1 MNKNIICA
9 CIFFIINLY
18 NSQVNFTNGV
28 GSNINSSDQVIVYI
42 NNASEASNIKG
53 FGLPTVNSL
62 ADLPYTGSNAP
73 ASRIEELRGLLLFV
87 NSTGETMVFDGLVW
101 TKAFNIVGLGS
112 NISRFQINNTVST
125 TNGQVT
131 LPFSSVTGTYLNDP
145 LKVKTN
151 VPSVAAEL
159 PKLYIRQTGTYR
171 VNISLTLT
179 SSESGAF
186 SKRLGIAMFVNGV
199 ERTRLL
205 ETVTDFNAVT
215 KLVNL
220 DTVLYLKQG
229 EYFTMDTI
237 SEVGGAQSFTVSDN
251 TFVTI
256 EKIL

>member
-1 MNKNIICA
+1 MNKNIFCA
-9 CIFFIINLY
+9 CVCFMINLY
-18 NSQVNFTNGV
+18 NSQVNFTNGI
-28 GSNINSSDQVIVYI
+28 GSNINGADQVMVYI
-42 NNASEASNIKG
+42 NNASDASNIKG
-53 FGLPTVNSL
+53 LGLPTVNSVT
-62 ADLPYTGSNAP
+62 DLPYTGASAPSN
-73 ASRIEELRGLLLFV
+73 RIEELRGLLLFV
-87 NSTGETMVFDGLVW
+87 NSNGDTMVFDGLVW
-101 TKAFNIVGLGS
+101 NKAFNVVGLGS
-112 NISRFQINNTVST
+112 NITRFQLNNAVST

-131 LPFSSVTGTYLNDP
+131 LPFNPATGPYLNDP

-151 VPSVAAEL
+151 VPTTAAEL
-159 PKLYIRQTGTYR
+159 PKLYIRQSGTYR

-205 ETVTDFNAVT
+205 ETVTDFDPVT

-237 SEVGGAQSFTVSDN
+237 SEVGGAQSFTVSNN

-256 EKIL
+256 EKIQ